1 MAVRTRFAP
10 SPTGDLHLGG
20 ARTALYAWLFAR
32 RQGGQFVLRIED
44 TDRERSTS
52 IATQGILEGLAW
64 LGIAWDEGPLYQS
77 DRLARYRE
85 VLAQLLQSEKAY
97 YCTCSPER
105 LAKLRADQMAA
116 GVKPKYDG
124 HCRSLRLSKP
134 EGPHV
139 VRFKNPRSGTV
150 SFEDAIRGRLSLEN
164 EELDDLI
171 LCRSDGMP
179 TYNFCVV
186 VDDWQMQISHVIR
199 GDDHINNTFRQIQLL
214 QALNAPI
221 PIYAHVAMILDEQG
235 NKLSKRTAAA
245 SLLAYRAQGIL
256 PEALLNYL
264 ARLGWGHGNEEIF
277 SKSQLVEL
285 FDLSHVSRGPS
296 SFDVKKL
303 LWLNHYYLQQHSPES
318 LWALLSDFLSEAI
331 RTALPEATALSG
343 VRLFQSRA
351 HSLVELAALVTPFLI
366 GPEAQTGVEEVEWW
380 PSLIECLSS
389 TDLAWQREGLSSA
402 LKAWT
407 LAQKLPMRAIGK
419 ALRLALLGCEEAP
432 GYGLLLEAL
441 GREASLRRLR
451 MRQN

>member
-186 VDDWQMQISHVIR
+186 VDDW
-199 GDDHINNTFRQIQLL
+199 
-214 QALNAPI
+214 
-221 PIYAHVAMILDEQG
+221 
-235 NKLSKRTAAA
+235 
-245 SLLAYRAQGIL
+245 
-256 PEALLNYL
+256 
-264 ARLGWGHGNEEIF
+264 
-277 SKSQLVEL
+277 
-285 FDLSHVSRGPS
+285 
-296 SFDVKKL
+296 
-303 LWLNHYYLQQHSPES
+303 
-318 LWALLSDFLSEAI
+318 
-331 RTALPEATALSG
+331 
-343 VRLFQSRA
+343 
-351 HSLVELAALVTPFLI
+351 
-366 GPEAQTGVEEVEWW
+366 
-380 PSLIECLSS
+380 S
-389 TDLAWQREGLSSA
+389 T
-402 LKAWT
+402 
-407 LAQKLPMRAIGK
+407 
-419 ALRLALLGCEEAP
+419 LR
-432 GYGLLLEAL
+432 
-441 GREASLRRLR
+441 
-451 MRQN
+451 